1 GTGRYGVPVELVVQ
15 IVRNVNVTDVPTA
28 PPYVEGVIILRGEII
43 PVINLRQRFGIE
55 QSETQ
60 SRSRI
65 IIIGNNDRLYGL
77 LVDGVREI
85 LDLEKEE
92 ISTDAVSVFG
102 MKPEFVQGI
111 AKIGKDLLVV
121 LDVFKILEV
130 SPNMSVSLTSPTTQK
145 VIFKRKRSLREGW
158 SANSIQSDRSG
169 NNLYFKELLHID
181 SFVLLERGINGSCK
195 L

>member
-1 GTGRYGVPVELVVQ
+1 MGVRYVAFTVGTGRYGVPVELVVQ

-145 VIFKRKRSLREGW
+145 
-158 SANSIQSDRSG
+158 ADR
-169 NNLYFKELLHID
+169 
-181 SFVLLERGINGSCK
+181 
-195 L
+195 